1 MKSKAPLSTVAVVDG
16 ECEQWYLNMIKRN
29 ERVNF
34 KITPEI
40 PQRKKIVDQYE
51 TVKAFVDQG
60 YERVFWIVDFDTI
73 MKEDKESKKGE
84 SPLKTFLSYYS
95 STFKNEKVV
104 VIINNPCLEFWYLLH
119 FKKTSKYYESYEKLL
134 PSLKKWMPDYEKTR
148 NYYTKQNNDIYLKL
162 KPLLMKAIENANA
175 LDEFEPD
182 NPQKGLSQ
190 MQRLFMEKIGGNKL
204 IGNIDE

>member
-40 PQRKKIVDQYE
+40 PQRKKIVDQYAM
-51 TVKAFVDQG
+51 VKEYIDQG
-60 YERVFWIVDFDTI
+60 YERVFWIIDLDVI
-73 MKEDKESKKGE
+73 MKEEREAKKGE
-84 SPLKTFLSYYS
+84 SPLKSFLSCYS
-95 STFKNEKVV
+95 SAMGDEKVV

-119 FKKTSKYYESYEKLL
+119 FKKTNKYYETYESLL
-134 PSLKKWMPDYEKTR
+134 SILKKWMPDYEKTR
-148 NYYTKQNNDIYLKL
+148 KFYTKQNNDIYLRL
-162 KPLLMKAIENANA
+162 KPMLKKAVENAEA
-175 LDEFEPD
+175 LEAFDPD

-190 MQRLFMEKIGGNKL
+190 MQQLFLEEIGGNKL
-204 IGNIDE
+204 IGNMDE